1 MIRVAADTLPHEL
14 LALIAKVEAGDVVLL
29 ERNGVVIARIEP
41 PAAMAIP
48 SGDTV
53 ADTSTP
59 AEPIEPAVVDA
70 AAESPLARELRELR
84 KGVTLGGLD
93 WKALRDEGRR

>member
-29 ERNGVVIARIEP
+29 ERDGVVIARIEP
-41 PAAMAIP
+41 PADATMAP
-48 SGDTV
+48 GDKA
-53 ADTSTP
+53 ADTSTL
-59 AEPIEPAVVDA
+59 AEPIEPEDPDA